1 MIMVVLSNLKQ
12 VALVLTVICYYSTGS
27 VAAAA
32 SAEKTLLR
40 VMQYNIW
47 GAGKNE
53 NKPVD
58 DTVAVIRAVNA
69 DIVGMQETRAENQD
83 CLPGVGDSAAK
94 AVADAL
100 GFYYYDQTHVMG
112 YDPETYAIFD
122 NAIISR
128 YPILN
133 STKEDT
139 GVQIDVGDGSMVY
152 VFNLHL
158 PDYPYQPYQLMNITY
173 GEAPFL
179 TTEEEAIDAA
189 NQARGKGMDR
199 FYSDLKEVDEDDVVF
214 IFGDFN
220 EPSYLDWT
228 EAAAEA
234 GYHPMKVEYPTSK
247 KLADN
252 GFVDAL
258 RQVFPDEV
266 KDPKFSWPTLLYIEE
281 PEEEPLKD
289 RIDFIYVRGKGTE
302 VIDAGIVGEDL
313 SVADIV
319 YEPWPSDHRAVVA
332 TVSMR
337 GGVQSG
343 DEESMLS
350 VAKAE
355 KKMSMKGGVH
365 NSDME
370 SMMSM
375 AKAEKKMFTQ
385 DHEAKAKKA
394 PVVHESKTENATPS
408 SEAKASKMFKQ
419 KKE

>member
-1 MIMVVLSNLKQ
+1 MMLSVVSNLNKVSLY
-12 VALVLTVICYYSTGS
+12 VAVICYYLIGFEAY
-27 VAAAA
+27 AAANNDD
-32 SAEKTLLR
+32 KVMLR

-47 GAGKNE
+47 GAGMNE

-69 DIVGMQETRAENQD
+69 DIVGMQETRAENPD
-83 CLPGVGDSAAK
+83 CLPGIGDSAAK
-94 AVADAL
+94 AIADAL
-100 GFYYYDQTHVMG
+100 GFYYYDQTHVIG
-112 YDPETYAIFD
+112 YNPETYAIFD

-133 STKEDT
+133 STKEDI
-139 GVQIDVGDGSMVY
+139 GVQIDVGAGRIVY
-152 VFNLHL
+152 VFNIHL

-179 TTEEEAIDAA
+179 ITEEEAIDAA
-189 NQARGKGMDR
+189 NQAREKGMDR
-199 FYSDLKEVDEDDVVF
+199 FYNDLNEVDKDDVVF

-220 EPSYLDWT
+220 EPSHLDWT

-234 GYHPMKVEYPTSK
+234 GYHPIKVEYPTSK
-247 KLADN
+247 KLAEN

-266 KDPKFSWPTLLYIEE
+266 KDPKFSWPTLLATDE
-281 PEEEPLKD
+281 PIKD
-289 RIDFIYVRGKGTE
+289 RIDFIYVRGKDTE

-332 TVSMR
+332 TVSMK
-337 GGVQSG
+337 GGVHNS
-343 DEESMLS
+343 DEESMMS
-350 VAKAE
+350 MAKAE

-365 NSDME
+365 NSDEE

-375 AKAEKKMFTQ
+375 AKAEKKIFTP
-385 DHEAKAKKA
+385 EGKAKKA
-394 PVVHESKTENATPS
+394 MPS
-408 SEAKASKMFKQ
+408 SEAKASKMFKE